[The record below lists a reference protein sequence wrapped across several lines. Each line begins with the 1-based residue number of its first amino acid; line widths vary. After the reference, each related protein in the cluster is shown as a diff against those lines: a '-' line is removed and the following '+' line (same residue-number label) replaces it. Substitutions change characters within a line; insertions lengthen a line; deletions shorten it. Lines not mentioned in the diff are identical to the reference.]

1 MVTETLG
8 DRKIDASEE
17 LAQELIRRASPLLAA
32 YWEFREELGGWRL
45 VLVPTAA
52 EEERRLI
59 KDATDLLVEAPYRSA
74 LSLFDSAI
82 DSRQVD
88 RARALA
94 AYIRA
99 QPYSGQ
105 RFDKT
110 FTGGQY
116 FESAIPVYFRPELLT
131 HLAVAS

>member
-1 MVTETLG
+1 MVTEALG
-8 DRKIDASEE
+8 DRKIDASEA
-17 LAQELIRRASPLLAA
+17 LAQELIRRGSPLLAA

-45 VLVPTAA
+45 VLVPTTA

-59 KDATDLLVEAPYRSA
+59 KEATDLLIEAPYRST
-74 LSLFDSAI
+74 LSLFDLAI

-88 RARALA
+88 RAKALA
-94 AYIRA
+94 AYIRV

-110 FTGGQY
+110 FTGHQY
-116 FESAIPVYFRPELLT
+116 FESVVPVYLAPELMT
-131 HLAVAS
+131 HFHLA

>member
-1 MVTETLG
+1 MVTEAIG
-8 DRKIDASEE
+8 DRKVDASEE
-17 LAQELIRRASPLLAA
+17 FAQELIRRGSPLLAA

-45 VLVPTAA
+45 VLVPTVA
-52 EEERRLI
+52 EDERRLI
-59 KDATDLLVEAPYRSA
+59 KEAINLLDEAPYRST
-74 LSLFDSAI
+74 LSLFDIAI
-82 DSRQVD
+82 DSHQVD
-88 RARALA
+88 RAKALA
-94 AYIRA
+94 AYIRV

-116 FESAIPVYFRPELLT
+116 FENVIPLYFRPELLT

>member
-1 MVTETLG
+1 MAAEALG

-52 EEERRLI
+52 GEERRLI
-59 KDATDLLVEAPYRSA
+59 KEATDLLVEAPYRST
-74 LSLFDSAI
+74 LSLFDAAI

-88 RARALA
+88 RAKALA
-94 AYIRA
+94 GYIRV

-110 FTGGQY
+110 FTGRQY
-116 FESAIPVYFRPELLT
+116 FESVIPVYLAPELTT
-131 HLAVAS
+131 HLHVA